1 MMVIESMVLWRFG
14 SETKIIG
21 AIWSGSTDFW
31 GVVMSNW
38 RWVVM
43 GVGLS
48 LMGGVASFMR
58 WTKLGRAMRASASDP
73 EAAALQGISL
83 NRMSAMVMVI
93 AGGLAGLAGGIMSL
107 TVAVGPYFGAV
118 IIIKAFIVVIIGGM
132 GSVGGTLIAALIF
145 GFLDSTVS
153 TLINP
158 RITVLLDVV
167 VLLFILTFRPR
178 GLFGRD

>member
-1 MMVIESMVLWRFG
+1 LDTFFSIQRIVLIPVIASVIAGVWLFLER
-14 SETKIIG
+14 TK
-21 AIWSGSTDFW
+21 F
-31 GVVMSNW
+31 
-38 RWVVM
+38 
-43 GVGLS
+43 
-48 LMGGVASFMR
+48 
-58 WTKLGRAMRASASDP
+58 GRAVRACIQDS